1 MATETLYPNT
11 VTSPGGAGGGSCS
24 GTDRAR
30 TCDSE
35 SECDEGLVKTSA
47 DHKTFD
53 SPSYQSYWS
62 SVTLKVDW
70 RTDAQATDERDCVN
84 GGANRGEFKLYYTT
98 NGSTYSYFSG
108 FPRDGF
114 NLAKTGTATLGLS
127 VGQDISKVN
136 VRIVSEAQGDT
147 CPTGRCCYGT
157 LQCDCRIDTQAGCA
171 PGTYGGDGTSC
182 DGTCYHELCDGI
194 P

>member
-1 MATETLYPNT
+1 MSTETLRPTT

-24 GTDRAR
+24 GTASAR

-35 SECDEGLVKTSA
+35 SACGGGLVKTSA
-47 DHKTFD
+47 DHKSFA

-70 RTDAQATDERDCVN
+70 RTEAQATDERACSN
-84 GGANRGEFKLYYTT
+84 GAADRGEFKLYYTT
-98 NGSTYSYFSG
+98 NGSTFSYFSG

-114 NLAKTGTATLGLS
+114 NLVKTGTATLGLS
-127 VGQDISKVN
+127 TSQDISKVQ
-136 VRIVSEAQGDT
+136 VRIISEAQGNA

-157 LQCDCRIDTQAGCA
+157 LLCDCRIDTEAGCS
-171 PGTYGGDGTSC
+171 PGLYGGDGTTC
-182 DGTCYHELCDGI
+182 DGSCYHELCD
-194 P
+194 